1 MDPEERL
8 LVVVKDVSVEVLI
21 LFLRALARHL
31 RPERMRIV
39 DRLGNRLF
47 LRCGSFLS
55 LLRCLFRSLLVP
67 LDPSLLALLLALLRS
82 SAHILKI
89 DRGRH
94 KGAVFLQDLTDAE
107 LIAELETVVI
117 QEQGDFRTD
126 FAPRSLSDLI
136 VRYAVA
142 LPMDRLCAV
151 HIAQC
156 IDMDLVSYHK
166 CRVEAQTEVTDDLIL
181 ICLALVLFEEFI
193 CTGEGDLRDIL
204 FDLVHR
210 HADTGIDELECF
222 LIRVHNDMN
231 FVFVL
236 FLRSVLADALK
247 LSQLRD
253 GIAGICD
260 LLAYKNIMIR
270 IKPLFNDRQHV
281 LTVDR

>member
-1 MDPEERL
+1 
-8 LVVVKDVSVEVLI
+8 
-21 LFLRALARHL
+21 
-31 RPERMRIV
+31 
-39 DRLGNRLF
+39 
-47 LRCGSFLS
+47 
-55 LLRCLFRSLLVP
+55 
-67 LDPSLLALLLALLRS
+67 
-82 SAHILKI
+82 
-89 DRGRH
+89 
-94 KGAVFLQDLTDAE
+94 
-107 LIAELETVVI
+107 
-117 QEQGDFRTD
+117 
-126 FAPRSLSDLI
+126 
-136 VRYAVA
+136 
-142 LPMDRLCAV
+142 MDRLCAF

-166 CRVEAQTEVTDDLIL
+166 CRVEAQTEVTDDLVL
-181 ICLALVLFEEFI
+181 ICLTLVLFEEFI

-270 IKPLFNDRQHV
+270 IEPLFNDRQHV
-281 LTVDR
+281 LAVDR